1 MRVGL
6 LSAVLLFVATAC
18 SSNEIPPL
26 QAAVVASSSTTA
38 QPASAPEPSG
48 DTDLAQAQA
57 AQPRSS
63 TGFPAGFSI
72 DDRSCYHFDAG
83 DTLTTAVLYIS
94 EDGDSLV
101 GGLEFNDGA
110 SGDQA
115 GFTYLAAAGTRR
127 GTSFSV
133 NVAETPNGTVENED
147 WFFEP
152 YGVELPQQIVLDV
165 IDCDVVVEAAIAIE
179 NEVTRFPERP

>member
-6 LSAVLLFVATAC
+6 VSAVLLLAAAGC
-18 SSNEIPPL
+18 SSNEVPPL

-38 QPASAPEPSG
+38 EPPSSTQAPE
-48 DTDLAQAQA
+48 TNVALAQA
-57 AQPRSS
+57 AQPLSAN
-63 TGFPAGFSI
+63 GFPEGFSVA
-72 DDRSCYHFDAG
+72 DRSCYQFDTG
-83 DTLTTAVLYIS
+83 ETLTTAILYIG

-101 GGLEFNDGA
+101 GGLESNDGEF
-110 SGDQA
+110 GDRA

-133 NVAETPNGTVENED
+133 NVAEVPNGTVENED

-152 YGVELPQQIVLDV
+152 YGVVLPQQVVLDV
-165 IDCDVVVEAAIAIE
+165 IDCDVIVEAAIAIE
-179 NEVTRFPERP
+179 TEVTRFPERP